1 VNPFK
6 SLSGKDVSLMHRD
19 VRWDD
24 TKLMIEGGLQPRPFP
39 DGRNAKH
46 VYGGT
51 VSRSVKDRRRAKNR
65 VARKSRQKNR
75 KRR

>member
-1 VNPFK
+1 MNPLK
-6 SLSGKDVSLMHRD
+6 TLSGKVKKTLAPSPDEVDFQTNIL
-19 VRWDD
+19 
-24 TKLMIEGGLQPRPFP
+24 GGLQPRPFP

-51 VSRSVKDRRRAKNR
+51 VSRGVKDRRRAKNR

-75 KRR
+75 RR